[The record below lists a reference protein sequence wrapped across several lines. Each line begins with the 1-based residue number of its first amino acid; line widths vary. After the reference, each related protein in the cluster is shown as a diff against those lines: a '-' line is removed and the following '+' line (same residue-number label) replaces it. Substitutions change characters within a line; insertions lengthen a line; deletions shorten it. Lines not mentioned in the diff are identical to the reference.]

1 MRSDGSMSVERTDL
15 KLPLADRNKKIL
27 VFGIGNLVQSDD
39 GFGVHIIR
47 EMLKEGHS
55 LPSNVELLDAGT
67 SIIDQLGDLM
77 DADRLIC
84 VDVADGGSEP
94 GTIYRFSPE
103 DITYQKSKYH
113 HAHKINIFDTLEMIR
128 TMKKESPETTIIAVQ
143 PEIFD
148 WGITLSPTLQEKV
161 APVIRL
167 VLNEIDEA
175 NEKNN

>member
-1 MRSDGSMSVERTDL
+1 MADLSCYMERGISQE
-15 KLPLADRNKKIL
+15 NSQKIL
-27 VFGIGNLVQSDD
+27 VLGIGNLVQSDD

-47 EMLKEGHS
+47 EMLTDKYS
-55 LPSNVELLDAGT
+55 IPSNVELLDGGT

-84 VDVADGGSEP
+84 VDVADGGSKP

-128 TMKKESPETTIIAVQ
+128 VMKSKVPKTTIIAVE
-143 PEIFD
+143 PEVFD
-148 WGITLSPTLQEKV
+148 WGVTLSPTLQEKV

-167 VLNEIDEA
+167 VLNEISETI
-175 NEKNN
+175 NEKMN